1 MYINKET
8 HQIFSEYDIRAA
20 FQYTSFPTPFQ
31 PPEGYAELA
40 TVEQPTYNPITHFL
54 REGAPTVDADGR
66 WTRTW
71 EVIARDQSDV
81 DRSIA
86 EARREKNAEIN
97 SKRLEAN
104 RSSFEHQ
111 GKLFACD
118 ELSRSDIDGVT
129 SFVSLSG
136 SLPPGWPGAWKA
148 IDNSFHP
155 ITSVDDW
162 KAFVASM
169 VAAGNAN
176 FAKAQALKAQL
187 SAAVTYDEVKA
198 IKW

>member
-1 MYINKET
+1 MYINTAT

-20 FQYTSFPTPFQ
+20 FQDTSFPTPFQ
-31 PPEGYAELA
+31 PPEGYAELTPA
-40 TVEQPTYNPITHFL
+40 EQPTYDPVTHFL
-54 REGAPTVDADGR
+54 REGAPAVDADGR

-155 ITSVDDW
+155 IASVDDW

-187 SAAVTYDEVKA
+187 SAAVTYDEIKA